1 MDHKLKLVLLKKL
14 LRKEGSEVF
23 SLIELVVVVS
33 VLAVLSAIA
42 IPTFTC
48 FPKKAK
54 ATAALAVM
62 KEIQKECKVKTY
74 FDEAETFTSS
84 TLEAY
89 TINAGGSNNCQGSGG
104 RVSAIPEDTS
114 IYPTFHLAYDTGQL
128 TYAFKG
134 KTGTVKCTSC
144 QQKIYTST

>member
-1 MDHKLKLVLLKKL
+1 MDHKLKLVLVKRL
-14 LRKEGSEVF
+14 LRKEGSEGF
-23 SLIELVVVVS
+23 SLIELVVVVA

-74 FDEAETFTSS
+74 LDEAETLTKTQKPWITQRSS
-84 TLEAY
+84 DVP
-89 TINAGGSNNCQGSGG
+89 S
-104 RVSAIPEDTS
+104 SALQTKHKQI
-114 IYPTFHLAYDTGQL
+114 Q
-128 TYAFKG
+128 
-134 KTGTVKCTSC
+134 
-144 QQKIYTST
+144 

>member
-1 MDHKLKLVLLKKL
+1 MDHKLKLVLVRKL
-14 LRKEGSEVF
+14 LRKEGSEGF
-23 SLIELVVVVS
+23 SLIELVVVVA

-48 FPKKAK
+48 FPKKAR

-84 TLEAY
+84 TFEAY
-89 TINAGGSNNCQGSGG
+89 TINAGGSNNCKE
-104 RVSAIPEDTS
+104 VADE
-114 IYPTFHLAYDTGQL
+114 
-128 TYAFKG
+128 
-134 KTGTVKCTSC
+134 
-144 QQKIYTST
+144 

>member
-1 MDHKLKLVLLKKL
+1 MDHKLKLVLVKRL
-14 LRKEGSEVF
+14 LRKEGAEGF

-42 IPTFTC
+42 IPSFTC
-48 FPKKAK
+48 FPKKAR
-54 ATAALAVM
+54 ATAALAAM

-74 FDEAETFTSS
+74 FDEAEVFTGSA
-84 TLEAY
+84 LDGY

-104 RVSAIPEDTS
+104 RVSAIPADTS
-114 IYPTFHLAYDTGQL
+114 TYLTFHFAYDTGQL

-134 KTGTVKCTSC
+134 KTGTDFTECLGL
-144 QQKIYTST
+144 I